1 MTLNNQEFPNIHN
14 SLSISEENLTPNE
27 EGIINTPMKISIF
40 FSPIRLMNNRRKSKS
55 ISKINIRKEQKN
67 EKDKNKNN
75 IKHKDNCCI
84 KGNTNISN
92 EIQHKEQKQINDNE
106 SKDKNNIKEI
116 LHDTIKKKTN
126 NNNSVKNNNNK
137 EKSKKDTCK
146 KKYIIREL
154 KSARNHLHKKNNEIK
169 NPFQFASDEIK
180 KKTNHLLSILQ

>member
-92 EIQHKEQKQINDNE
+92 EIIVVLKVIQIFLM
-106 SKDKNNIKEI
+106 KFNIKNKNK
-116 LHDTIKKKTN
+116 LMTMKVKIK
-126 NNNSVKNNNNK
+126 
-137 EKSKKDTCK
+137 
-146 KKYIIREL
+146 II
-154 KSARNHLHKKNNEIK
+154 
-169 NPFQFASDEIK
+169 
-180 KKTNHLLSILQ
+180 